1 MKERPMKKK
10 RKQEIVL
17 GTETLD
23 SDLMNFRKT
32 PVARRTEIGLKSVAI
47 KGEKREESLKG
58 V

>member
-1 MKERPMKKK
+1 MKIRK
-10 RKQEIVL
+10 RKRMHVVVGI
-17 GTETLD
+17 ETLD

-32 PVARRTEIGLKSVAI
+32 PIGRRTQIGLESVAT